1 MIKKMSIIF
10 VVLLLVWGVGGVVAL
25 DKQALDNYTPLT
37 TKHIFT
43 INETINHLSHHIDL
57 WHDANLK
64 GDREKIELYEAV
76 IDDIVSKDIAQSKNN
91 VRNYAQLAVLENVS
105 GNEAES
111 QADLNQSAVRPSEVF
126 KGMVSN
132 LNSKKKMAEAL
143 QKTKTFSNKFRLLG
157 DYIYLLQQELKMV
170 RIEVANEE
178 SETSDVK
185 K

>member
-1 MIKKMSIIF
+1 MIKRISIIF
-10 VVLLLVWGVGGVVAL
+10 VILLVVTGVGGVVAL
-25 DKQALDNYTPLT
+25 DKQTLDNYTPLT

-64 GDREKIELYEAV
+64 DDRDKIELYEAV
-76 IDDIVSKDIAQSKNN
+76 IDDIISKDIVQSKNN

-105 GNEAES
+105 GGEAES
-111 QADLNQSAVRPSEVF
+111 QADLNQSGARPSEVF

-132 LNSKKKMAEAL
+132 LNSKKKMAEAI

-178 SETSDVK
+178 SETGDVK